1 MSRKTKYTCEQ
12 KEKIVRACIEGED
25 SISRIARQYGI
36 SKGRIHEWIVQYK
49 ARGAAA
55 GPMGKLSD
63 FPDYFA
69 VLLPASVWKEGI
81 STRSALIPFNSGKMA
96 IIIWNGM
103 IYSKGAMI
111 SLPEKGAARQ
121 RGSLSSSP
129 PMIKV

>member
-55 GPMGKLSD
+55 
-63 FPDYFA
+63 F
-69 VLLPASVWKEGI
+69 LPQRQNNVYDEGI
-81 STRSALIPFNSGKMA
+81 KINAVKEYHRLSEITFYRIKFVLDKGSTS
-96 IIIWNGM
+96 
-103 IYSKGAMI
+103 
-111 SLPEKGAARQ
+111 
-121 RGSLSSSP
+121 
-129 PMIKV
+129 